1 MWWTIYST
9 RRNLAHFQIDG
20 KEKLNILP
28 YPTTPPFTAATK
40 SASGGGSV
48 GGATTPMGCAS
59 WEDIAV
65 DKEPQGRFWKAW
77 LKNAMKNQVIQLYYL
92 QMNIHTYRFCIKHS
106 VCKKRLM
113 QIEWNILYVRKW
125 TQMQS
130 FCFSTH
136 LFVDHGC
143 WFQSSCFGLS
153 SWLVTNSL
161 IIIHQGRSFP
171 FTDDR
176 KTTYLFQSYV
186 TGWR

>member
-1 MWWTIYST
+1 MERRSLTFYHILPPLHSQPQQNLPQVVVQWVGLRLPWVALLGRTLRWIKNLKAASERRGWKMLWKTRWSNCITYKWIYIHTDFVS
-9 RRNLAHFQIDG
+9 NIVSAK
-20 KEKLNILP
+20 KEK
-28 YPTTPPFTAATK
+28 
-40 SASGGGSV
+40 
-48 GGATTPMGCAS
+48 
-59 WEDIAV
+59 
-65 DKEPQGRFWKAW
+65 
-77 LKNAMKNQVIQLYYL
+77 
-92 QMNIHTYRFCIKHS
+92 
-106 VCKKRLM
+106 LM

-125 TQMQS
+125 TQTQS

-143 WFQSSCFGLS
+143 WFQSSCFSLS